1 MGPKASPAEGDRP
14 WLRASSTP
22 LAQVHDVALLD
33 LDGTV
38 YVGADAVPGAP
49 AVVEALRRVSVRPA
63 FVTNNASR
71 TPEAVAG
78 QLTSLG
84 IECTPDEVVTS
95 AQAGASLVADLVPA
109 GSPVLVIGGV
119 GVVEALREVGL
130 EPVDRA
136 DSGPVAVLQGWTP
149 DLSWGQLA
157 EGSYALA
164 TGLPWVATNTD
175 LTIPTGRGIA
185 PGNGSFVAL
194 LAGVSGRR
202 PDAVAG
208 KPQPPLLEQAVARM
222 SAVRP
227 LVVGDRLDTDIE
239 GAAAVGLPSL
249 LVLTGV
255 TDVKALLAAPPV
267 QRPTYLASD
276 ISGVLR
282 PHPAPVQVEGGW
294 RCGRWTL
301 TSRPAGRGVAYAIAD
316 DPAGPRRELI
326 DVMDDSIR
334 VFCAVIWS
342 LADDGYPVEP
352 DGTLLELF
360 EGVLA
365 RARADSG

>member
-1 MGPKASPAEGDRP
+1 MGPKASPATAERP

-38 YVGADAVPGAP
+38 YVGPDAVPGAP
-49 AVVEALRRVSVRPA
+49 GAVEALRRGGVRPA

-71 TPEAVAG
+71 TPEAVAAH
-78 QLTSLG
+78 LTSLG
-84 IECTPDEVVTS
+84 IACTADEVVTS
-95 AQAGASLVADLVPA
+95 AQAGASLVAGRVPP

-119 GVVEALREVGL
+119 GVREALREVGL

-136 DSGPVAVLQGWTP
+136 DAGPVAVLQGWTP
-149 DLSWGQLA
+149 ELSWGQLA
-157 EGSYALA
+157 EGAYALA

-185 PGNGSFVAL
+185 PGNGSFVKL
-194 LAGVSGRR
+194 LAGATGRQ

-222 SAVRP
+222 SAVHP
-227 LVVGDRLDTDIE
+227 LVIGDRLDTDIE

-249 LVLTGV
+249 LVLSGV
-255 TDVKALLAAPPV
+255 TDVKALLAATGV
-267 QRPTYLASD
+267 HRPTYLASD
-276 ISGVLR
+276 ISGLLR
-282 PHPAPVQVEGGW
+282 PHPPLVQVEDGW
-294 RCGRWTL
+294 RCGSWTL
-301 TSRPAGRGVAYAIAD
+301 TSRPEGRGVGFQWEN
-316 DPAGPRRELI
+316 DPADPRRELV

-334 VFCAVIWS
+334 VLCAVAWS
-342 LADDGYPVEP
+342 LADDGHPVELH
-352 DGTLLELF
+352 GTLLELF
-360 EGVLA
+360 EGLTA
-365 RARADSG
+365 RARAGGA